1 MPAALLFVFST
12 EKRDGRVVLCFWPG
26 GTRHPSRAAKPDAW
40 RMELGGRHP
49 PPAGLIVLYNDDA
62 PAPKLNVGYNSQ
74 PKMRASGQA
83 GQRPAGVLGAGG
95 ACSRAGGQTKNLPA
109 FSP

>member
-49 PPAGLIVLYNDDA
+49 PP
-62 PAPKLNVGYNSQ
+62 
-74 PKMRASGQA
+74 
-83 GQRPAGVLGAGG
+83 
-95 ACSRAGGQTKNLPA
+95 LPG
-109 FSP
+109 